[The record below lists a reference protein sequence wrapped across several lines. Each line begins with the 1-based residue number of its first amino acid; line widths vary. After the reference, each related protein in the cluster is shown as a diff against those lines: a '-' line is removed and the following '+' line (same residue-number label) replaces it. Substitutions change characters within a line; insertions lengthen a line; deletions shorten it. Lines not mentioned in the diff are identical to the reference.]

1 MPSGLRNSQRFS
13 RATVTYCVFAGSV
26 HARGAWMATVARRR
40 ARRRV
45 EEGDEAPPF
54 EPFVGGFEAFG
65 TEVVGKPLRA
75 YQLAAA
81 RAILTSISQ
90 GAGETF
96 VVMMARQMGKNELS
110 AQLEAW
116 LLDQHAV
123 SGGTIVKAAPTFRP
137 QLHVSLAR
145 LGATLHHA
153 RYEGVVRRSHGYRI
167 GVGEAEAVFLSAS
180 PHANVAGA
188 TASLL
193 LEIDEGQDVDAAK
206 YARDFRPMAAASNA
220 TTVIYGTAWTPD
232 TILEVQRA
240 VNDDRTRT
248 DGVVRNYVFDWTT
261 GAAHNPA
268 YGRFVEAEI
277 ARMGEGHPLIRT
289 QYLLLTLDG
298 RGALF
303 SPENLLLLRG
313 THPRQTVPTDA
324 AGVTY
329 IAGIDVA
336 GGIEEAESGT
346 SDVDRYREPRR
357 DRTVVGIAEVV
368 AADDG
373 GHPRT
378 RLIEAYQWIG
388 RPLHEQCDRLV
399 HLLRDVWRCR
409 RVVIDAS
416 GLGADLAARL
426 ARAIGVTVVE
436 PFTFTVGSK
445 SRLAYHLLAHVASGR
460 LHMWAEA
467 GEARS
472 PEAEAFWTE
481 VSRARPVVRS
491 GGQLGFAAP
500 SGGGHD
506 DHVAMLALVAWA
518 ARGVAPPPAQA
529 LVRTTAL
536 PSSRPRGRPESG
548 RF

>member
-1 MPSGLRNSQRFS
+1 
-13 RATVTYCVFAGSV
+13 
-26 HARGAWMATVARRR
+26 MATLARRQ

-45 EEGDEAPPF
+45 DTDDDAPPF
-54 EPFVGGFEAFG
+54 MPFTGGFEAFG
-65 TEVVGKPLRA
+65 AEVVGRPLRT

-81 RAILTSISQ
+81 RAILGSVAR
-90 GAGETF
+90 GEGETF

-116 LLDQHAV
+116 LLDQNAIT
-123 SGGTIVKAAPTFRP
+123 GGTIVKAAPTFRP

-145 LGATLHHA
+145 LGTTLHHP
-153 RYEGVVRRSHGYRI
+153 RYEGVMRRSHGYRI
-167 GVGEAEAVFLSAS
+167 AVGEAEVVFLSAS

-193 LEIDEGQDVDAAK
+193 LEIDEAQDVDAAK

-220 TTVIYGTAWTPD
+220 TTVIYGTAWTPE
-232 TILEVQRA
+232 TILEAQRA
-240 VNDDRTRT
+240 VNDDRTRI
-248 DGVVRNYVFDWTT
+248 DGMARNFVFDWTT

-298 RGALF
+298 RGALL
-303 SPENLLLLRG
+303 SPENLLLMRG
-313 THPRQTVPTDA
+313 THPRQLAPLDA
-324 AGVTY
+324 PGVTY
-329 IAGIDVA
+329 VAGIDVA
-336 GGIEEAESGT
+336 GGIEDGESAT
-346 SDVDRYREPRR
+346 NDADRFREPRR
-357 DRTVVGIAEVV
+357 DRTVAGIAEVIT
-368 AADDG
+368 ANDG

-378 RLIEAYQWIG
+378 RLVEVYEWSG

-399 HLLRDVWRCR
+399 HLLREVWRCR

-416 GLGADLAARL
+416 GLGADLAARV
-426 ARAIGVTVVE
+426 ARALGAAVVE

-445 SRLAYHLLAHVASGR
+445 SRLTYHLLAHVASGR
-460 LHMWAEA
+460 LQMWAEE
-467 GEARS
+467 GGARS
-472 PEAEAFWTE
+472 PVAESFWTE
-481 VSRARPVVRS
+481 VSRARPVVRP
-491 GGQLGFAAP
+491 GGHLGFMAP
-500 SGGGHD
+500 PGGGHD

-518 ARGVAPPPAQA
+518 ARGVMPAAAQA
-529 LVRTTAL
+529 LVRATAI
-536 PSSRPRGRPESG
+536 PGTRARSRLEAS